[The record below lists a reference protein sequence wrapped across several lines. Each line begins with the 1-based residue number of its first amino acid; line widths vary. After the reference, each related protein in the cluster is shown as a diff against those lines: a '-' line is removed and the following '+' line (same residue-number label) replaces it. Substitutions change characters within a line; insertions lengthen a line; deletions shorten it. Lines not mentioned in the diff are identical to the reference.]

1 MPDDEVEHS
10 PGLVV
15 VEEGGDQEKEID
27 EESNRQKDRPSFEL
41 GTEQPGFEPS
51 EEVVVIVPPTL
62 TPPRPPST
70 RVLGGMKDHHPTSSS
85 SYTAV
90 CTESPSPTKLSSSSS
105 SSDDDDGTDG
115 IKKKKKMPKKV
126 RKWEIF
132 PGKNRF
138 CCDGRVMMAKQ
149 TGIFYFTCTLIIV
162 TSGLFFCFDC
172 RYLAVNVTPAIPA
185 FGAALFLFVISTL
198 FRTSFSDPGVIP
210 RATPDEAADIERQI
224 EVPNAVSPGTYRPPP
239 RTKEVVVKGQVI
251 KLKYCFTCKIFRPPR
266 ASHCSLCD
274 NCVDRFDHHCPWVGN
289 CVGRRNYRYFYLFI
303 LSLSL
308 LCIYIFACVLTH
320 LILRAQKD
328 NFLTVMQDSPASI
341 IEAIVCFFSVWSI
354 IGLAGFHTY
363 LTTSEQTTNEDIKG
377 SFSSKRGQDNFNP
390 YSRGSIFKN
399 CLVVLCGPNPPS
411 LIDRRGYVV
420 PDSSQIH
427 SDSSNSCVKESN
439 SVNVKHEYYGSTTV
453 TEQKTNNKGTNTAQD
468 GDCTKTNG
476 RLDNELVTKHDMIS
490 YQSPDGRIN
499 NRLPP
504 INDGCTKNFLWDMTL
519 NQLKF
524 KVDNKAE
531 ALNSSTGCHQARTL
545 PDVVYTENGSPPV
558 EKHVHPICTKS
569 WPEVEAR
576 RLILHDDA
584 DGNCDTVNQNI

>member
-1 MPDDEVEHS
+1 MPDDEGDNG

-15 VEEGGDQEKEID
+15 VVGEEGG
-27 EESNRQKDRPSFEL
+27 PL
-41 GTEQPGFEPS
+41 G
-51 EEVVVIVPPTL
+51 V
-62 TPPRPPST
+62 
-70 RVLGGMKDHHPTSSS
+70 MKDH

-90 CTESPSPTKLSSSSS
+90 STESPTKLSEQDIPGS
-105 SSDDDDGTDG
+105 
-115 IKKKKKMPKKV
+115 KMPKKV

-132 PGKNRF
+132 PGKNKF
-138 CCDGRVMMAKQ
+138 CCDGRIMMAKH
-149 TGIFYFTCTLIIV
+149 TGIFYFTCTLIIL

-172 RYLAVNVTPAIPA
+172 RYLALNVSPAIPA
-185 FGAALFLFVISTL
+185 IGAALFLFVISTL

-303 LSLSL
+303 LSLSV

-320 LILRAQKD
+320 LILRAQQN
-328 NFLTVMQDSPASI
+328 NFLTVMQESPASMV
-341 IEAIVCFFSVWSI
+341 EAVICFFSVWSVV
-354 IGLAGFHTY
+354 GLAGFHTY
-363 LTTSEQTTNEDIKG
+363 LAASEQTTNEDIKG

-427 SDSSNSCVKESN
+427 SDSFNSCVKESN

-468 GDCTKTNG
+468 LDCTKTNG

-519 NQLKF
+519 NQLKL
-524 KVDNKAE
+524 KVDKADPI
-531 ALNSSTGCHQARTL
+531 NTGCHQPRTL
-545 PDVVYTENGSPPV
+545 PDVVYTESGSPPM
-558 EKHVHPICTKS
+558 EKHAQHHPICSKS

-576 RLILHDDA
+576 RLILHDNA
-584 DGNCDTVNQNI
+584 DNSCDTVNQNI

>member
-1 MPDDEVEHS
+1 MTATEGANVKKKIRYMPEDEGDNS
-10 PGLVV
+10 LGLVV
-15 VEEGGDQEKEID
+15 VVGDEDESDRHLEAEIERNGRHYQHHHRRHHHHNNNNITKDPEE
-27 EESNRQKDRPSFEL
+27 EEEEEANKKD
-41 GTEQPGFEPS
+41 TK
-51 EEVVVIVPPTL
+51 EVVVVVRANRQQRRRPVFEPAPPVVPSSAALT
-62 TPPRPPST
+62 TPPRRQQQQPAPLPPAT
-70 RVLGGMKDHHPTSSS
+70 TTTIRVVGGMKDHPTSSS

-90 CTESPSPTKLSSSSS
+90 STESPSPTKLSC
-105 SSDDDDGTDG
+105 SSDDDDATDG

-149 TGIFYFTCTLIIV
+149 TGIFYFTCALIIV

-172 RYLAVNVTPAIPA
+172 RYLAVNVSPAIPA
-185 FGAALFLFVISTL
+185 IGAALFLFVISTL

-303 LSLSL
+303 LSLSV

-328 NFLTVMQDSPASI
+328 NFLTVMQDSPASMV
-341 IEAIVCFFSVWSI
+341 EAVICFFSVWSVV
-354 IGLAGFHTY
+354 GLAGFHTY
-363 LTTSEQTTNEDIKG
+363 LAASEQTTNEDIKG

-390 YSRGSIFKN
+390 YSKGSIFKN

-427 SDSSNSCVKESN
+427 SDSSNNICVKESN
-439 SVNVKHEYYGSTTV
+439 SVNMKHEYYGSTTV

-504 INDGCTKNFLWDMTL
+504 INGEHF
-519 NQLKF
+519 
-524 KVDNKAE
+524 V
-531 ALNSSTGCHQARTL
+531 
-545 PDVVYTENGSPPV
+545 
-558 EKHVHPICTKS
+558 
-569 WPEVEAR
+569 
-576 RLILHDDA
+576 
-584 DGNCDTVNQNI
+584 